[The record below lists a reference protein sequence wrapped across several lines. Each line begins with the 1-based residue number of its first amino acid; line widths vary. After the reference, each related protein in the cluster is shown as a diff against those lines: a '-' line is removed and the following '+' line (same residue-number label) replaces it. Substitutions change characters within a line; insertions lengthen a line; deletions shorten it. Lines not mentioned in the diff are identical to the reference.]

1 MTEENEKKQ
10 KPNGKATGNLK
21 RALETIS
28 RRLLDQ
34 IKEGETP
41 CKDLGELA
49 KVMKQAMEIRQELA
63 GPADETEGVRV
74 VFEKDAEEF
83 AG

>member
-1 MTEENEKKQ
+1 
-10 KPNGKATGNLK
+10 
-21 RALETIS
+21 
-28 RRLLDQ
+28 
-34 IKEGETP
+34 
-41 CKDLGELA
+41 
-49 KVMKQAMEIRQELA
+49 MKQAMEIRQELA